1 MQSKSRQYVSALI
14 RRNLCN
20 FVLFRARSEVIE
32 NEIAAGAEVVVVAK
46 VAVEKDTKD
55 ERKRIKNIGI
65 GRGVLIV
72 ADDTIQEDLRVE
84 MLVIAE
90 EGRLRGDE
98 VMASIEERSM
108 MRVHQVQSL

>member
-1 MQSKSRQYVSALI
+1 M
-14 RRNLCN
+14 
-20 FVLFRARSEVIE
+20 IE
-32 NEIAAGAEVVVVAK
+32 NEIAAGAEVVAVAK

-72 ADDTIQEDLRVE
+72 AEDITQEDLRVA
-84 MLVIAE
+84 MPVIAE

-98 VMASIEERSM
+98 VMVSSEGRRM
-108 MRVHQVQSL
+108 MKVHQVLSL

>member
-1 MQSKSRQYVSALI
+1 MLLRD
-14 RRNLCN
+14 
-20 FVLFRARSEVIE
+20 RSVVIE
-32 NEIAAGAEVVVVAK
+32 NEIAAGAEVVAVAK

-72 ADDTIQEDLRVE
+72 AEDITQEDLRVA
-84 MLVIAE
+84 MPVIAE

-98 VMASIEERSM
+98 VMVSSEGRRM
-108 MRVHQVQSL
+108 MKVHQVLSL